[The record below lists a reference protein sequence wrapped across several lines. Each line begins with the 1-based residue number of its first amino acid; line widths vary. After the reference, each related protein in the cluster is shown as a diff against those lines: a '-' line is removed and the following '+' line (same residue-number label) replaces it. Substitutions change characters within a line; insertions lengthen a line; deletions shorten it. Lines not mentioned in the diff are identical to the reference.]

1 MMQQPQSPATDGEP
15 LFRTRITELYGI
27 RLPVIASGL
36 MWLANADYVGA
47 AVNAGLMGFMTS
59 ASFPDPGDLRKEIRR
74 CREITRGKPFGVN
87 IGVQAADKS
96 EERIARVLDIVIG
109 EGVRFVET
117 YGHNP
122 QALLPRLQDAG
133 IKVLHKVPAVRFARK
148 AQSVGVDAVTVIG
161 AEAGGHPGM
170 DLVGTMVQAGIAA
183 RDITIPL
190 IVAGG
195 IGTGAHLVA
204 ALALGADG
212 VAIGTRF
219 LVAEEIWAHR
229 SYKERLV
236 GLDETQTALI
246 LGSLRKTQ
254 RTLANEKAK
263 LVAALEREHGGDIE
277 MLFPH
282 IAGKL
287 ARRAYETG
295 DYEQAV
301 LSLGQ
306 SVAYADRIE
315 PLADIVARLEDE
327 ARAALARLDSLRV
340 VPETA
345 RTPLE
350 AVAKKTR
357 RGRG

>member
-1 MMQQPQSPATDGEP
+1 MIDSRITNHES

-59 ASFPDPGDLRKEIRR
+59 ASFPEPETLRREIRR
-74 CREITRGKPFGVN
+74 CRDITQGKPFGVN
-87 IGVQAADKS
+87 IGVRAGDKDQ
-96 EERIARVLDIVIG
+96 ERVTRVLDIVIE

-122 QALLPRLQDAG
+122 EAHIPRLHGAG
-133 IKVLHKVPAVRFARK
+133 IKVLHKVPSVRHARK

-170 DLVGTMVQAGIAA
+170 DLVGTMVQAGVAA
-183 RDITIPL
+183 RDIRIPL
-190 IVAGG
+190 IIAGG

-229 SYKERLV
+229 GYKERLV
-236 GLDETQTALI
+236 AADETNTALI
-246 LGSLRKTQ
+246 LQSIKKTQ
-254 RTLANEKAK
+254 RALANEKAK
-263 LVAALEREHGGDIE
+263 TVGQLEREHGGNIDV
-277 MLFPH
+277 LLPH
-282 IAGKL
+282 ISGKL
-287 ARRAYETG
+287 GRKAYESG
-295 DYEQAV
+295 DYDQAI

-306 SVAYADRIE
+306 SVAFADRIE
-315 PLADIVARLEDE
+315 PIAAIVARLENE
-327 ARAALARLDSLRV
+327 ARSALKRLDTLIIAQD
-340 VPETA
+340 PGAA
-345 RTPLE
+345 RFK
-350 AVAKKTR
+350 AAKVSQLD
-357 RGRG
+357 

>member
-1 MMQQPQSPATDGEP
+1 MESSDSRATQPAP

-59 ASFPDPGDLRKEIRR
+59 ASFPDPDDLRNEIRR

-96 EERIARVLDIVIG
+96 ETRIARVLDVVIG
-109 EGVRFVET
+109 EGVQFVET

-122 QALLPRLQDAG
+122 EALLPRLHDAG

-170 DLVGTMVQAGIAA
+170 DLVGTMVQAGVAA
-183 RDITIPL
+183 REIRIPL
-190 IVAGG
+190 LVAGG
-195 IGTGAHLVA
+195 IGTGAQLVA

-229 SYKERLV
+229 SYKERLLA
-236 GLDETQTALI
+236 LDETQTALI
-246 LGSLRKTQ
+246 LRSLKKTQ
-254 RTLANEKAK
+254 RTLANAKTK
-263 LVAALEREHGGDIE
+263 LVEQLEREHGGDIE
-277 MLFPH
+277 VLLPH
-282 IAGKL
+282 ITSRL

-295 DYEQAV
+295 DYQQAV

-306 SVAYADRIE
+306 SVAFADRIE
-315 PLADIVARLEDE
+315 PLAAIVARLEEE
-327 ARAALARLDSLRV
+327 ARAALERLERLH
-340 VPETA
+340 
-345 RTPLE
+345 
-350 AVAKKTR
+350 AVAGPAATPSAAIAEAPR
-357 RGRG
+357 RGGA

>member
-1 MMQQPQSPATDGEP
+1 MERPSPQSTKQEQ

-59 ASFPDPGDLRKEIRR
+59 ASFPDPDDLRKEIRR
-74 CREITRGKPFGVN
+74 CREITQGKPFGVN
-87 IGVQAADKS
+87 IGVQAADKDA
-96 EERIARVLDIVIG
+96 ERISRVLDIVIG

-122 QALLPRLQDAG
+122 EALLPRLHDAG
-133 IKVLHKVPAVRFARK
+133 IRVLHKVPAVRFARK
-148 AQSVGVDAVTVIG
+148 AQAVGVDAVTVIG

-170 DLVGTMVQAGIAA
+170 DLVGTMVQAGVAA
-183 RDITIPL
+183 RDIRIPL
-190 IVAGG
+190 VVAGG

-229 SYKERLV
+229 SYKEHLIAS
-236 GLDETQTALI
+236 DETQTALV
-246 LGSLRKTQ
+246 LHSLRKTQ
-254 RTLANEKAK
+254 RTLANEQAK
-263 LVAALEREHGGDIE
+263 LVEQIEREHGGDIDF
-277 MLFPH
+277 LLPQ
-282 IAGKL
+282 ITSKL
-287 ARRAYETG
+287 ARKAYETG
-295 DYEQAV
+295 AYEQAL

-306 SVAYADRIE
+306 SVAFADRIE
-315 PLADIVARLEDE
+315 PLAAIVARLEDE
-327 ARAALARLDSLRV
+327 AHAALQRLDDLQTVR
-340 VPETA
+340 ETDK
-345 RTPLE
+345 TGIE
-350 AVAKKTR
+350 AMTKKTR
-357 RGRG
+357 RGRV

>member
-1 MMQQPQSPATDGEP
+1 MEQPASRSARQP
-15 LFRTRITELYGI
+15 LFRTRVTELYGI

-36 MWLANADYVGA
+36 MWLANAEYVGA

-59 ASFPDPGDLRKEIRR
+59 ASFPDPNDLRTEIRR
-74 CREITRGKPFGVN
+74 CREITQGKPFGVN
-87 IGVQAADKS
+87 IGVQAADKDA
-96 EERIARVLDIVIG
+96 ERISRVLDIVIG

-122 QALLPRLQDAG
+122 EALLPRLHDAG

-170 DLVGTMVQAGIAA
+170 DLVGTMVQAGVAA
-183 RDITIPL
+183 RDIDIPL

-229 SYKERLV
+229 NYKERLV
-236 GLDETQTALI
+236 ALDETQTALI

-263 LVAALEREHGGDIE
+263 FVAQLEREHGGDIDV
-277 MLFPH
+277 LFPH
-282 IAGKL
+282 ITGKL
-287 ARRAYETG
+287 TRRAYETG

-306 SVAYADRIE
+306 SVVFADRIE
-315 PLADIVARLEDE
+315 PLAAIVARLEDE
-327 ARAALARLDSLRV
+327 ALAALTRLDRLH
-340 VPETA
+340 A
-345 RTPLE
+345 
-350 AVAKKTR
+350 
-357 RGRG
+357 GREGPRS

>member
-1 MMQQPQSPATDGEP
+1 MEAPGSPPNHRDP

-59 ASFPDPGDLRKEIRR
+59 ASFPDPDDLRNEIRR
-74 CREITRGKPFGVN
+74 CREVTGGKPFGVN
-87 IGVQAADKS
+87 IGVQASDQDAT
-96 EERIARVLDIVIG
+96 RIARVLDVVIA

-122 QALLPRLQDAG
+122 AALLPRLHDAG

-170 DLVGTMVQAGIAA
+170 NLVGTMVQAGVAA
-183 RDITIPL
+183 RDLSVPL
-190 IVAGG
+190 VVAGG

-229 SYKERLV
+229 RYKERLV
-236 GLDETQTALI
+236 ALDETQTTLI
-246 LGSLRKTQ
+246 LRSLKKTQ
-254 RTLANEKAK
+254 RTLANDKAK
-263 LVAALEREHGGDIE
+263 LVEQLEREHGGDIDV
-277 MLFPH
+277 LLPH
-282 IAGKL
+282 ITSKH
-287 ARRAYETG
+287 ARSAYQTG

-306 SVAYADRIE
+306 AVAFADRIE
-315 PLADIVARLEDE
+315 PLAAIVERLEDE
-327 ARAALARLDSLRV
+327 ARAALERLGRLQVD
-340 VPETA
+340 A
-345 RTPLE
+345 RTTHG
-350 AVAKKTR
+350 ASA
-357 RGRG
+357 

>member
-1 MMQQPQSPATDGEP
+1 MEPPTPPMTDAEP
-15 LFRTRITELYGI
+15 LFRTRVTELYGI

-59 ASFPDPGDLRKEIRR
+59 ASFPDPSDLRKEIRR

-87 IGVQAADKS
+87 IGVQAADKD
-96 EERIARVLDIVIG
+96 EARIARVLDIVIG

-122 QALLPRLQDAG
+122 EALLPRLHDAG

-170 DLVGTMVQAGIAA
+170 DLVGTMVQAAVAA
-183 RDITIPL
+183 RDIRVPL

-236 GLDETQTALI
+236 QADETRTALI
-246 LGSLRKTQ
+246 LGSLRKMQ

-263 LVAALEREHGGDIE
+263 LVDELERAHGGDIDV
-277 MLFPH
+277 LLPH
-282 IAGKL
+282 IAGRL
-287 ARRAYETG
+287 ARSAYETG

-306 SVAYADRIE
+306 SVAFADRIE
-315 PLADIVARLEDE
+315 PLAAIVSRLEEE
-327 ARAALARLDSLRV
+327 ARAALQRLDRLHAMR
-340 VPETA
+340 ETGQSGV
-345 RTPLE
+345 E
-350 AVAKKTR
+350 ATAKQTR
-357 RGRG
+357 RGRT

>member
-1 MMQQPQSPATDGEP
+1 MEQPESRTPDQEP

-36 MWLANADYVGA
+36 MWLADADYVGA

-59 ASFPDPGDLRKEIRR
+59 ASFPDPNDLRNEIRR
-74 CREITRGKPFGVN
+74 CREITQGKPFGVN
-87 IGVQAADKS
+87 IGVQAADKDA
-96 EERIARVLDIVIG
+96 ERVSRVLDIVIA

-122 QALLPRLQDAG
+122 EALLPRLHDAG

-170 DLVGTMVQAGIAA
+170 DLVGTMVQAGVAA
-183 RDITIPL
+183 RDIRIPL

-236 GLDETQTALI
+236 ALDETQTALI
-246 LGSLRKTQ
+246 LRSLRKTQ

-263 LVAALEREHGGDIE
+263 LVEQLEREHGGDIDV
-277 MLFPH
+277 LFPH

-306 SVAYADRIE
+306 SVVFADRIE
-315 PLADIVARLEDE
+315 PLAAIVARLEQE
-327 ARAALARLDSLRV
+327 ARAALERLDRLHAVR
-340 VPETA
+340 ETA
-345 RTPLE
+345 KTRFE
-350 AVAKKTR
+350 AMAKKTR
-357 RGRG
+357 RGPG

>member
-1 MMQQPQSPATDGEP
+1 MEKPESRVASQEP
-15 LFRTRITELYGI
+15 LFRTRITEFYGI

-59 ASFPDPGDLRKEIRR
+59 ASFPDPQDLRREIRR
-74 CREITRGKPFGVN
+74 CREITLGKPFGVN
-87 IGVQAADKS
+87 IGVRAADTD
-96 EERIARVLDIVIG
+96 EERISRVLDVVIE
-109 EGVRFVET
+109 EGVGFVET

-122 QALLPRLQDAG
+122 EALLPRLHDAG

-148 AQSVGVDAVTVIG
+148 AQSVGVDAVTVLG

-170 DLVGTMVQAGIAA
+170 DLVGTMVQAGVAA
-183 RDITIPL
+183 RDIRIPL

-236 GLDETQTALI
+236 KADETQTSLI
-246 LGSLRKTQ
+246 LQSLKKTQ
-254 RTLANEKAK
+254 RAFANEKAK
-263 LVAALEREHGGDIE
+263 LVEKLEREHSGDIE
-277 MLFPH
+277 VLFPH
-282 IAGKL
+282 IAGLLGRK
-287 ARRAYETG
+287 AYETG

-306 SVAYADRIE
+306 AVVFADRIE
-315 PLADIVARLEDE
+315 PLAAIVARLEDE
-327 ARAALARLDSLRV
+327 ARAALARLDRLHV
-340 VPETA
+340 A
-345 RTPLE
+345 REPGHARKTI
-350 AVAKKTR
+350 AKKGQG
-357 RGRG
+357 GRE

>member
-1 MMQQPQSPATDGEP
+1 MEPPESSPTP
-15 LFRTRITELYGI
+15 HPSLFRTRITELYGI

-59 ASFPDPGDLRKEIRR
+59 ASFPDPNDLRNEIRR
-74 CREITRGKPFGVN
+74 CREITQGKPFGVN
-87 IGVQAADKS
+87 IGVQSADKD
-96 EERIARVLDIVIG
+96 EARISRVLDIVIG
-109 EGVRFVET
+109 EGVPFVET

-122 QALLPRLQDAG
+122 EALLPRLHDAG

-170 DLVGTMVQAGIAA
+170 DLVGTMVQAGVAA
-183 RDITIPL
+183 RDIKVPL

-229 SYKERLV
+229 SYKERLLA
-236 GLDETQTALI
+236 LDETQTSLI
-246 LGSLRKTQ
+246 LRSVKKTQ
-254 RTLANEKAK
+254 RTLANDQAK
-263 LVAALEREHGGDIE
+263 LVEQLEREHGGDID
-277 MLFPH
+277 LLLPH
-282 IAGKL
+282 ITSKH
-287 ARRAYETG
+287 ARHAYQTG
-295 DYEQAV
+295 NYEQAV

-306 SVAYADRIE
+306 SVAFADRIE
-315 PLADIVARLEDE
+315 PLAVIVARLEEE
-327 ARAALARLDSLRV
+327 ARAALERLNRLQAVR
-340 VPETA
+340 ET
-345 RTPLE
+345 RG
-350 AVAKKTR
+350 TR
-357 RGRG
+357 S

>member
-1 MMQQPQSPATDGEP
+1 MKQPAPQATDREP

-59 ASFPDPGDLRKEIRR
+59 ASFPDPNDLRNEIRR
-74 CREITRGKPFGVN
+74 CREITQGKPFGVN
-87 IGVQAADKS
+87 IGVQAADKDS
-96 EERIARVLDIVIG
+96 ERISRVLDIVIG

-122 QALLPRLQDAG
+122 EALLPRLHDAG

-170 DLVGTMVQAGIAA
+170 DLVGTMVQAGVAA

-190 IVAGG
+190 VVAGG

-236 GLDETQTALI
+236 ASDETQTALI
-246 LGSLRKTQ
+246 LRSLRKTQ
-254 RTLANEKAK
+254 RTFANEKAK
-263 LVAALEREHGGDIE
+263 LVEQLEREHGGDIDI
-277 MLFPH
+277 LLPH
-282 IAGKL
+282 ITSKL
-287 ARRAYETG
+287 ARKAYETG

-306 SVAYADRIE
+306 SVAFADRIE
-315 PLADIVARLEDE
+315 PLAAIVARLEHE
-327 ARAALARLDSLRV
+327 ARAALERLDRLQAVR
-340 VPETA
+340 ETA
-345 RTPLE
+345 KTGSE
-350 AVAKKTR
+350 AMTKKTR

>member
-1 MMQQPQSPATDGEP
+1 MDQPESRATDREP

-59 ASFPDPGDLRKEIRR
+59 ASFPDPNDLRNEIRR
-74 CREITRGKPFGVN
+74 CREITEGKPFGVN
-87 IGVQAADKS
+87 IGVQAADKDA
-96 EERIARVLDIVIG
+96 ERISRVLDIVID

-122 QALLPRLQDAG
+122 EALLPRLHDAG

-170 DLVGTMVQAGIAA
+170 DLVGTMVQAGVAA
-183 RDITIPL
+183 RDISIPL

-236 GLDETQTALI
+236 ALDETQTALI
-246 LGSLRKTQ
+246 LRSLRKTQ
-254 RTLANEKAK
+254 RTLANEKAR
-263 LVAALEREHGGDIE
+263 LVAQLEREHGGDIDV
-277 MLFPH
+277 LFPH

-287 ARRAYETG
+287 TRKVYETG

-306 SVAYADRIE
+306 SVAFADRIE
-315 PLADIVARLEDE
+315 PLAAIVARLEEE
-327 ARAALARLDSLRV
+327 ARAALARLDRLRV
-340 VPETA
+340 VARATETGF
-345 RTPLE
+345 E
-350 AVAKKTR
+350 AMAKQPQ

>member
-1 MMQQPQSPATDGEP
+1 MEQPQSRATDREP
-15 LFRTRITELYGI
+15 LFRTRVTELYGI

-47 AVNAGLMGFMTS
+47 VVNAGLMGFMTS
-59 ASFPDPGDLRKEIRR
+59 ASFPDPNDLRNEIRR
-74 CREITRGKPFGVN
+74 CREIAQGKPFGVN
-87 IGVQAADKS
+87 IGVQAADKDA
-96 EERIARVLDIVIG
+96 ERISRVLDIVID

-122 QALLPRLQDAG
+122 EALLPRLHDAG

-170 DLVGTMVQAGIAA
+170 DLVGTMVQAAVAA
-183 RDITIPL
+183 RDIRIPL

-212 VAIGTRF
+212 VAMGTRF

-229 SYKERLV
+229 SYKEHLV
-236 GLDETQTALI
+236 EADETQTSLI
-246 LGSLRKTQ
+246 LHSLRKTQ

-263 LVAALEREHGGDIE
+263 LVERLEREHGGDIDV
-277 MLFPH
+277 LFPH
-282 IAGKL
+282 ITSKH
-287 ARRAYETG
+287 ARKTYETG

-306 SVAYADRIE
+306 AVAFADRIE
-315 PLADIVARLEDE
+315 PLGAIVARLEDE
-327 ARAALARLDSLRV
+327 ARAALERLDRLH
-340 VPETA
+340 
-345 RTPLE
+345 
-350 AVAKKTR
+350 AVR
-357 RGRG
+357 EGSRPGSRP